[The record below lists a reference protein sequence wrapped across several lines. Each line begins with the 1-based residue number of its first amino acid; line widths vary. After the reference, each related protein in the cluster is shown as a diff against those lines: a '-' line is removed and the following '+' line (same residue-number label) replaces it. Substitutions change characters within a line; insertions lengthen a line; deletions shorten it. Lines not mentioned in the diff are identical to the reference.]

1 MIKRKRS
8 INSIIHDQLLGYAS
22 EEDKKQLQSWL
33 DSSQENRENY
43 DRLMREACLIDRY
56 KQFAQVDEARAWERF
71 QKKHFS
77 IRSARWIKIGRYAAI
92 FLLPIIG
99 FAIWFW
105 TLRLMDSQP
114 VISDEV
120 RIAMI
125 RSEKM
130 GKQKATLVLANGQ
143 KMDLK
148 SVPAK
153 PLQDSVEQ
161 VTVAQPSVPETDV
174 NESEEVSV
182 VENNKLSTYD
192 DSEFWMTFED
202 GTRVHLNYNTTLK
215 YPPHFGTTTRT
226 VYLDGEAYFQVAKDS
241 KRPFRVIT
249 ANGVVKQYGTTF
261 NVNTHVPGITKVVL
275 VKGSVSV
282 LPNQGGEYKIKP
294 GELAVLQADTQDVQI
309 SVVDI
314 EPYIAWNSGR
324 FVFDNCSLESL
335 MNVISR
341 WYNKDVVFESEDTK
355 KIRFTGDIGSLRLNR
370 AHIESDTAGDS
381 SGNGN
386 TGEDHN
392 YKEINILT
400 TIKKGGRHAKKEN
413 SRTHYHVSLYYF
425 LVVYTGVG
433 CIAI

>member
-161 VTVAQPSVPETDV
+161 VPVAQPSVPKTDV

-400 TIKKGGRHAKKEN
+400 TIKKGGRHAKKES

>member
-22 EEDKKQLQSWL
+22 EEDKKLLQSWL

-120 RIAMI
+120 HIAMV

-161 VTVAQPSVPETDV
+161 VPVAQPSVPETDV

-341 WYNKDVVFESEDTK
+341 WYNKDIVFESEDTK

-400 TIKKGGRHAKKEN
+400 TIKKGGRHAKKES

>member
-92 FLLPIIG
+92 FLLPII
-99 FAIWFW
+99 
-105 TLRLMDSQP
+105 
-114 VISDEV
+114 
-120 RIAMI
+120 AMI

-161 VTVAQPSVPETDV
+161 VPVAQPSVPKTDV

-341 WYNKDVVFESEDTK
+341 WYNKDIVFESEDTK
-355 KIRFTGDIGSLRLNR
+355 KIRFTGDIDRYGS
-370 AHIESDTAGDS
+370 IEPILKAIQRVTHL
-381 SGNGN
+381 
-386 TGEDHN
+386 EM
-392 YKEINILT
+392 EIQGKTII
-400 TIKKGGRHAKKEN
+400 IKK
-413 SRTHYHVSLYYF
+413 
-425 LVVYTGVG
+425 
-433 CIAI
+433 

>member
-161 VTVAQPSVPETDV
+161 VPVAQPSVPKTDM
-174 NESEEVSV
+174 NESEEVPV

-341 WYNKDVVFESEDTK
+341 WYNKDIVFESEDTK
-355 KIRFTGDIGSLRLNR
+355 KIRFTGD
-370 AHIESDTAGDS
+370 IESDTAGDS

-400 TIKKGGRHAKKEN
+400 TIKKGGRHAKKES

>member
-8 INSIIHDQLLGYAS
+8 INSIIHDQLLGCAS
-22 EEDKKQLQSWL
+22 EEDKKQLQLWL
-33 DSSQENRENY
+33 DSSQENKENY
-43 DRLMREACLIDRY
+43 DRLMRETCLTDRY
-56 KQFAQVDEARAWERF
+56 RQFAQVDEKRAWERF

-77 IRSARWIKIGRYAAI
+77 VRSARWIKIGRYAAI
-92 FLLPIIG
+92 FILPLIG

-105 TLRLMDSQP
+105 ALRQMDSKP
-114 VISDEV
+114 VISDETRV
-120 RIAMI
+120 TMI
-125 RSEKM
+125 RSEQM

-143 KMDLK
+143 TVDLK
-148 SVPAK
+148 SAPAK
-153 PLQDSVEQ
+153 PLQDSV
-161 VTVAQPSVPETDV
+161 VQPVSQSPVPEIDTD
-174 NESEEVSV
+174 EPEEVPV
-182 VENNKLSTYD
+182 VQNNKLSTYD

-215 YPPHFGTTTRT
+215 YPPHFGTSTRT

-261 NVNTHVPGITKVVL
+261 NVNTHVPGVTKVVL

-294 GELAVLQADTQDVQI
+294 GELAVLQAATEDVQI

-314 EPYIAWNSGR
+314 EPYVAWNSGR

-341 WYNKDVVFESEDTK
+341 WYNKEIVFESEDTK
-355 KIRFTGDIGSLRLNR
+355 KIRFTGDIDRYGS
-370 AHIESDTAGDS
+370 IEPILKAIQRVTHL
-381 SGNGN
+381 
-386 TGEDHN
+386 EM
-392 YKEINILT
+392 EIQGKSI
-400 TIKKGGRHAKKEN
+400 IIRK
-413 SRTHYHVSLYYF
+413 
-425 LVVYTGVG
+425 
-433 CIAI
+433 

>member
-8 INSIIHDQLLGYAS
+8 INSIIHDQLLGCAS
-22 EEDKKQLQSWL
+22 EEDKKQLQLWL
-33 DSSQENRENY
+33 DSSQENKENY
-43 DRLMREACLIDRY
+43 NRLMRETCLTDRY
-56 KQFAQVDEARAWERF
+56 RQFAQVDEKRAWERF

-77 IRSARWIKIGRYAAI
+77 VRSARWIKIGRYAAI
-92 FLLPIIG
+92 FILPVIG

-105 TLRLMDSQP
+105 ALRQMDSKP
-114 VISDEV
+114 VISDETRV
-120 RIAMI
+120 TMI
-125 RSEKM
+125 RSEQM

-143 KMDLK
+143 TVDLK
-148 SVPAK
+148 SAPAK
-153 PLQDSVEQ
+153 PLQDSV
-161 VTVAQPSVPETDV
+161 VQPVSQSPVPEIDTD
-174 NESEEVSV
+174 EPEEVPV
-182 VENNKLSTYD
+182 VQNNKLSTYD

-215 YPPHFGTTTRT
+215 YPPHFGTSTRT

-261 NVNTHVPGITKVVL
+261 NVNTHVPGVTKVVL

-294 GELAVLQADTQDVQI
+294 GELAVLQAATEDVQI

-314 EPYIAWNSGR
+314 EPYVAWNSGR

-341 WYNKDVVFESEDTK
+341 WYNKEIVFESEDTK
-355 KIRFTGDIGSLRLNR
+355 KIRFTGDIDRYGS
-370 AHIESDTAGDS
+370 IEPILKAIQRVTHL
-381 SGNGN
+381 
-386 TGEDHN
+386 EM
-392 YKEINILT
+392 EIQGKSI
-400 TIKKGGRHAKKEN
+400 IIRK
-413 SRTHYHVSLYYF
+413 
-425 LVVYTGVG
+425 
-433 CIAI
+433 

>member
-56 KQFAQVDEARAWERF
+56 KQFAQVDEERAWERF

-77 IRSARWIKIGRYAAI
+77 IRSARWVKIGRYAAI

-161 VTVAQPSVPETDV
+161 VPVAQPSVPKTDM

-282 LPNQGGEYKIKP
+282 LPNKGGENKIKP
-294 GELAVLQADTQDVQI
+294 GELEVLQADTQDVQI
-309 SVVDI
+309 GVVDI

-341 WYNKDVVFESEDTK
+341 WYNKDIVFESEDTK
-355 KIRFTGDIGSLRLNR
+355 KIRFTGDIDRYGS
-370 AHIESDTAGDS
+370 IEPILKAIQRVTHL
-381 SGNGN
+381 
-386 TGEDHN
+386 EM
-392 YKEINILT
+392 EIQGKTII
-400 TIKKGGRHAKKEN
+400 IKK
-413 SRTHYHVSLYYF
+413 
-425 LVVYTGVG
+425 
-433 CIAI
+433 

>member
-355 KIRFTGDIGSLRLNR
+355 KIRFTGDIDRYGS
-370 AHIESDTAGDS
+370 IEPILKAIQRVTHLEMEIQ
-381 SGNGN
+381 
-386 TGEDHN
+386 GEDHN

-400 TIKKGGRHAKKEN
+400 TIKKGGRHAKKES

>member
-105 TLRLMDSQP
+105 TLR

-355 KIRFTGDIGSLRLNR
+355 KIRFTGDIDRYGS
-370 AHIESDTAGDS
+370 IEPILKAIQRVTHL
-381 SGNGN
+381 
-386 TGEDHN
+386 EM
-392 YKEINILT
+392 EIQGKTII
-400 TIKKGGRHAKKEN
+400 IKK
-413 SRTHYHVSLYYF
+413 
-425 LVVYTGVG
+425 
-433 CIAI
+433 

>member
-114 VISDEV
+114 VIS
-120 RIAMI
+120 MI

-161 VTVAQPSVPETDV
+161 VPVAQPSVPKTDV

-355 KIRFTGDIGSLRLNR
+355 KIRFTGDIDRYGS
-370 AHIESDTAGDS
+370 IEPILKAIQRVTHL
-381 SGNGN
+381 
-386 TGEDHN
+386 EM
-392 YKEINILT
+392 EIQGKTII
-400 TIKKGGRHAKKEN
+400 IKK
-413 SRTHYHVSLYYF
+413 
-425 LVVYTGVG
+425 
-433 CIAI
+433 

>member
-77 IRSARWIKIGRYAAI
+77 IRSARWII

-294 GELAVLQADTQDVQI
+294 GEVAVLQADTQDVQI

-355 KIRFTGDIGSLRLNR
+355 KIRFTGDIDRYGS
-370 AHIESDTAGDS
+370 I
-381 SGNGN
+381 
-386 TGEDHN
+386 DHN
-392 YKEINILT
+392 YNEINILT
-400 TIKKGGRHAKKEN
+400 TIKKGGRHAKKES

>member
-33 DSSQENRENY
+33 DSSRENRENY

-143 KMDLK
+143 KIPK
-148 SVPAK
+148 
-153 PLQDSVEQ
+153 
-161 VTVAQPSVPETDV
+161 TDV

-355 KIRFTGDIGSLRLNR
+355 KIRFTGDIDRYGS
-370 AHIESDTAGDS
+370 IEPILKAIQRVTHL
-381 SGNGN
+381 
-386 TGEDHN
+386 EM
-392 YKEINILT
+392 EIQGKTII
-400 TIKKGGRHAKKEN
+400 IKK
-413 SRTHYHVSLYYF
+413 
-425 LVVYTGVG
+425 
-433 CIAI
+433 

>member
-8 INSIIHDQLLGYAS
+8 INSIIHDQLLGCAS
-22 EEDKKQLQSWL
+22 EEDKKQLQLWL
-33 DSSQENRENY
+33 DSSQENKENY
-43 DRLMREACLIDRY
+43 DRLMRETCLTDRY
-56 KQFAQVDEARAWERF
+56 RQFAQVDEKRAWERF

-77 IRSARWIKIGRYAAI
+77 VRSARWIKIGRYAAI
-92 FLLPIIG
+92 FILPVIG

-105 TLRLMDSQP
+105 ALRQMDSKP
-114 VISDEV
+114 VISDETRV
-120 RIAMI
+120 TMI
-125 RSEKM
+125 RSEQM

-143 KMDLK
+143 TVDLK
-148 SVPAK
+148 SAPAK
-153 PLQDSVEQ
+153 PLQDSV
-161 VTVAQPSVPETDV
+161 VQPVSQSPVPEIDTD
-174 NESEEVSV
+174 EPEEVPV
-182 VENNKLSTYD
+182 VQNNKLSTYD

-215 YPPHFGTTTRT
+215 YPPHFGTSTRT

-261 NVNTHVPGITKVVL
+261 NVNTHVPGVTKVVL

-294 GELAVLQADTQDVQI
+294 GELAVLQAATEDVQI

-314 EPYIAWNSGR
+314 EPYVAWNSGR

-341 WYNKDVVFESEDTK
+341 WYNKEIVFESEDTK
-355 KIRFTGDIGSLRLNR
+355 KIRFTGDIDRYGS
-370 AHIESDTAGDS
+370 IEPILKAIQRVTHL
-381 SGNGN
+381 
-386 TGEDHN
+386 EM
-392 YKEINILT
+392 EIQGKSI
-400 TIKKGGRHAKKEN
+400 IIRK
-413 SRTHYHVSLYYF
+413 
-425 LVVYTGVG
+425 
-433 CIAI
+433 

>member
-1 MIKRKRS
+1 
-8 INSIIHDQLLGYAS
+8 
-22 EEDKKQLQSWL
+22 
-33 DSSQENRENY
+33 
-43 DRLMREACLIDRY
+43 
-56 KQFAQVDEARAWERF
+56 
-71 QKKHFS
+71 
-77 IRSARWIKIGRYAAI
+77 
-92 FLLPIIG
+92 
-99 FAIWFW
+99 
-105 TLRLMDSQP
+105 
-114 VISDEV
+114 
-120 RIAMI
+120 
-125 RSEKM
+125 
-130 GKQKATLVLANGQ
+130 
-143 KMDLK
+143 MDLK

-161 VTVAQPSVPETDV
+161 VPVAQPSVPKTDV

-370 AHIESDTAGDS
+370 AHIESDSAGDS

-400 TIKKGGRHAKKEN
+400 TIKKGGRHAKKESSEN
-413 SRTHYHVSLYYF
+413 ALSCFSVLFPCCLHRCWLHRNLMQ
-425 LVVYTGVG
+425 
-433 CIAI
+433 

>member
-56 KQFAQVDEARAWERF
+56 KQFAQVDEERAWERF

-77 IRSARWIKIGRYAAI
+77 IRSARWVKIGRYAAI

-161 VTVAQPSVPETDV
+161 VPVAQPSVPKTDM

-341 WYNKDVVFESEDTK
+341 WYNKDIVFESEDTK

-400 TIKKGGRHAKKEN
+400 TIKKGGRHAKKES